1 MKIEYVNRGYRLTL
15 DDRIYTIGGYT
26 IDDLKREFFR
36 ILEDEIDA
44 AINERLR
51 QVDENDGFRID
62 LDDDL
67 K

>member
-51 QVDENDGFRID
+51 QSDKNEMFYIGI
-62 LDDDL
+62 DDL